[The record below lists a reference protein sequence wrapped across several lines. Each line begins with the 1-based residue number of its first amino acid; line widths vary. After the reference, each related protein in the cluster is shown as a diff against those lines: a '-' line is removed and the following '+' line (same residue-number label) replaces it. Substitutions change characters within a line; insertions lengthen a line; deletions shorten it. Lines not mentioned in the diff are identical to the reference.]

1 MFIHANIISF
11 IAFETFET
19 CCLITLDNFYTH
31 VFIIDDVA
39 DEMNERGFRVVEL
52 DTGA

>member
-1 MFIHANIISF
+1 MTFR
-11 IAFETFET
+11 TFET
-19 CCLITLDNFYTH
+19 CCLITLDISSTY

-39 DEMNERGFRVVEL
+39 DVTNERGFRVAEL